1 MSTPI
6 ADISERNIGTVESV
20 SPIEIKVLLD
30 TEAPRNVSLNAGY
43 PFSFPKIN
51 SYLLIPN
58 ETGFLVGSVSWLG
71 VEKSAYPKRNGL
83 KDFGLVD
90 LPYPLRKLTL
100 TPVGTL
106 VSNDNVFEL
115 QIGVKEFPSVGD
127 TVIVPSKEQVK
138 AIVQGKSDDSVVIGT
153 CPTAHNVEIKIN
165 PDKVFG
171 RHLAVLGNTG
181 GGKSCTV
188 ASLVRSAITSVKK
201 QTSSEKVNSRFI
213 ILDPNGEYSKCF
225 TDLDANIFKVGNCD
239 TAYKQFKLP
248 AWTWNG
254 EEWCSILQASPGIQK
269 PLLLSTLRKL
279 KNNIS
284 PDKSYENIFASCC
297 NSYIEMGIKPYIAG
311 AFGFPSKNNFG
322 NALEAFIESC
332 HFFANKGITDI
343 DTTILED
350 IHKKTSCESSKGIK
364 YYNDISVEF
373 VGTIFQTVKQFC
385 EHYQSDAFHFNI
397 SEDIPKRFDITIL
410 GECLRSEASLA
421 DSPNTLQ
428 NISPLISRLQTLI
441 SDNRIYDIIRDAD
454 DFSFQNFLNS
464 IMGEKPI
471 TVIDLSLVPYEILH
485 LVIAVTSRIVFEA
498 HQRYKTL
505 YNKNLPTVLVLEEA
519 HTFVSKGNGPNDTD
533 MTKYM
538 CRKNFE
544 KIAREGRKFGLGLV
558 LSSQR
563 PSELSE
569 TVLSQC
575 NSFIL
580 HRISNDRDQELIKRL
595 VPDTAHGILNDLP
608 TLPQRY
614 AIALGAIT
622 SIPVLIETP
631 SLKEEERPQSDDPK
645 FWEAWQQDNELS
657 WEEIIQEWAGKSP
670 QETDTSDDG
679 PLIG

>member
-1 MSTPI
+1 MSTPV
-6 ADISERNIGTVESV
+6 AVISERNIGTVESV

-30 TEAPRNVSLNAGY
+30 TESPRNVSLNAGY

-58 ETGFLVGSVSWLG
+58 ETGFLVGNVSWLG

-106 VSNDNVFEL
+106 VANDNFFEL

-127 TVIVPSKEQVK
+127 AVIVPSKEQVK
-138 AIVQGKSDDSVVIGT
+138 AIVQGKSDDSVLIGI
-153 CPTAHNVEIKIN
+153 CPTAHDVEIKIN

-181 GGKSCTV
+181 SGKSCTV

-201 QTSSEKVNSRFI
+201 EKVNSRFI

-225 TDLDANIFKVGNCD
+225 TGLDANIFKVGNCD
-239 TAYKQFKLP
+239 TVYKKFKLP

-254 EEWCSILQASPGIQK
+254 EEWCSILQASHGIQK
-269 PLLLSTLRKL
+269 PLLLNTLRKL
-279 KNNIS
+279 KNNVS
-284 PDKSYENIFASCC
+284 SDQSCENLFASCC
-297 NSYIEMGIKPYIAG
+297 NSYIEMRITPYLSG
-311 AFGFPSKNNFG
+311 AFGFPDKNDFG
-322 NALEAFIESC
+322 NALQAFLESC
-332 HFFANKGITDI
+332 TFFKSKGITNIDI
-343 DTTILED
+343 TILKD
-350 IHKKTSCESSKGIK
+350 IHDKISWKSGKG
-364 YYNDISVEF
+364 YNDISAESVDTVFRAVEGF
-373 VGTIFQTVKQFC
+373 CKQ
-385 EHYQSDAFHFNI
+385 YQSKAFHFDI
-397 SEDIPKRFDITIL
+397 SEDTPKRFDITL
-410 GECLRSEASLA
+410 LEECLRSEASFS

-428 NISPLISRLQTLI
+428 NISPLLSRLKTLI
-441 SDNRIYDIIRDAD
+441 SDNRIDDIIRDTD
-454 DFSFQNFLNS
+454 DFSFQDFLNS
-464 IMGEKPI
+464 IIGEKPV

-498 HQRYKTL
+498 HQRYKKL

-519 HTFVSKGNGPNDTD
+519 HTFVSKGNSLDDTIT
-533 MTKYM
+533 TKDM
-538 CRKNFE
+538 CRKSFE

-580 HRISNDRDQELIKRL
+580 HRVSNDRDQELIKRL

-622 SIPVLIETP
+622 SVPILIETP
-631 SLKEEERPQSDDPK
+631 SLKKEERPQSDDPK
-645 FWEAWQQDNELS
+645 FWEAWQQDEKVS
-657 WEEIIQEWAGKSP
+657 WEDIVQEWTGERLQKTNA
-670 QETDTSDDG
+670 SDDG
-679 PLIG
+679 PLPK

>member
-43 PFSFPKIN
+43 PFSFPKIS

-106 VSNDNVFEL
+106 VSNNNVFEL

-127 TVIVPSKEQVK
+127 TVIVPTKEQVK

-153 CPTAHNVEIKIN
+153 CPTAHDVEIKIN

-171 RHLAVLGNTG
+171 RHLAILGNTG

-254 EEWCSILQASPGIQK
+254 EEWCSILQAAPGIQK

-284 PDKSYENIFASCC
+284 QNKSYENLFALCC
-297 NSYIEMGIKPYIAG
+297 NSYIEMGIKPYITG
-311 AFGFPSKNNFG
+311 TFDFSHNNNFG
-322 NALEAFIESC
+322 YALRAFLESC
-332 HFFANKGITDI
+332 NFYKRNGKTEI
-343 DTTILED
+343 DTSALED
-350 IHKKTSCESSKGIK
+350 IHNNILWTSSKGYKGYNSVSADSVDTVFRIVEQFYKK
-364 YYNDISVEF
+364 YQLS
-373 VGTIFQTVKQFC
+373 
-385 EHYQSDAFHFNI
+385 SFHFNI
-397 SEDIPKRFDITIL
+397 SEDTPKRFDITIL

-498 HQRYKTL
+498 HQRYKKL
-505 YNKNLPTVLVLEEA
+505 YNKNLPTILVLEEA
-519 HTFVSKGNGPNDTD
+519 HTFVSKGNSLHDIDT
-533 MTKYM
+533 TKDM
-538 CRKNFE
+538 CRKSFE

-645 FWEAWQQDNELS
+645 FWEAWQQDNEVS

>member
-43 PFSFPKIN
+43 PFSFPNIN

-100 TPVGTL
+100 TPIGTL

-127 TVIVPSKEQVK
+127 TVIVPTKEQVK

-153 CPTAHNVEIKIN
+153 CPTAHDVEIKIN

-254 EEWCSILQASPGIQK
+254 EEWCSILQAAPGIQK

-284 PDKSYENIFASCC
+284 PDKSYENLFALCC
-297 NSYIEMGIKPYIAG
+297 NSYIEMGIKPYITG
-311 AFGFPSKNNFG
+311 TFGFPHNNNFG
-322 NALEAFIESC
+322 YALRAFLESC
-332 HFFANKGITDI
+332 NFYKSNGKTEI
-343 DTTILED
+343 DTSALED
-350 IHKKTSCESSKGIK
+350 IHSNILWTSGKGYNAVSAESVDTVFRI
-364 YYNDISVEF
+364 VE
-373 VGTIFQTVKQFC
+373 QFY
-385 EHYQSDAFHFNI
+385 EKYQSSSFHFNI
-397 SEDIPKRFDITIL
+397 SEDTPKRFDITIL

-498 HQRYKTL
+498 HQRYKKL

-519 HTFVSKGNGPNDTD
+519 HTFVSKGNSLHDIDT
-533 MTKYM
+533 TKDM
-538 CRKNFE
+538 CRKSFE

-645 FWEAWQQDNELS
+645 FWEAWQQDEKVYWDKVVQDWTGERLQKTN
-657 WEEIIQEWAGKSP
+657 A
-670 QETDTSDDG
+670 SDDG
-679 PLIG
+679 PLPK

>member
-6 ADISERNIGTVESV
+6 ATISERNIGTVESV

-43 PFSFPKIN
+43 PLSFPKIN

-83 KDFGLVD
+83 KDFGLID

-106 VSNDNVFEL
+106 ISNGAFFEL

-138 AIVQGKSDDSVVIGT
+138 AIVQEKSDDSVVIGT
-153 CPTAHNVEIKIN
+153 CPTAHDVQIKIN

-171 RHLAVLGNTG
+171 RHLAILGNTG

-188 ASLVRSAITSVKK
+188 ASLVRSAIISVKK
-201 QTSSEKVNSRFI
+201 QVSIEKVNSRFI

-225 TDLDANIFKVGNCD
+225 TDLDTNIFKVGKCD
-239 TAYKQFKLP
+239 TEHKQFKLP

-279 KNNIS
+279 KNNIPS
-284 PDKSYENIFASCC
+284 DKSYKNLFAVCC
-297 NSYIEMGIKPYIAG
+297 GSYIEMCVKPYIAG
-311 AFGFPSKNNFG
+311 AFGFPQNKNFG
-322 NALEAFIESC
+322 MALYAFLKSC
-332 HFFANKGITDI
+332 DFYKSNGITEI
-343 DTTILED
+343 DTSTLED
-350 IHKKTSCESSKGIK
+350 IHRKILWPNGNG
-364 YYNDISVEF
+364 YNDVSADLVDTVFHTVE
-373 VGTIFQTVKQFC
+373 QFY
-385 EHYQSDAFHFNI
+385 EEYQSSVFHFNL
-397 SEDIPKRFDITIL
+397 SEDTPKKFDITL
-410 GECLRSEASLA
+410 LEACLRSEAFLA

-428 NISPLISRLQTLI
+428 NIYPLISRLKTLI
-441 SDNRIYDIIRDAD
+441 SDNRIYDIIRDTD
-454 DFSFQNFLNS
+454 NFSFQNFLDS
-464 IMGEKPI
+464 IIGEKAI

-485 LVIAVTSRIVFEA
+485 LVIAVTSRIIFEA
-498 HQRYKTL
+498 HQRYKKL

-519 HTFVSKGNGPNDTD
+519 HTFVSKGNSLNDT
-533 MTKYM
+533 MTTKDM
-538 CRKNFE
+538 CRKSFE

-595 VPDTAHGILNDLP
+595 IPDTAHGILNDLP

-622 SIPVLIETP
+622 SIPILIETP
-631 SLKEEERPQSDDPK
+631 SLKKEERPQSDDPK
-645 FWEAWQQDNELS
+645 FWEAWQQDEKVS
-657 WEEIIQEWAGKSP
+657 WVEIVQEWTGENL
-670 QETDTSDDG
+670 QETNTSNDG
-679 PLIG
+679 PLPG

>member
-1 MSTPI
+1 MSTPV
-6 ADISERNIGTVESV
+6 AVISERNIGTVESV

-30 TEAPRNVSLNAGY
+30 TESPRNVSLNAGY

-58 ETGFLVGSVSWLG
+58 ETGFLVGNVSWLG

-106 VSNDNVFEL
+106 VANDNFFEL

-127 TVIVPSKEQVK
+127 AVIVPSKEQVK
-138 AIVQGKSDDSVVIGT
+138 AIVQGKSDDSVLIGI
-153 CPTAHNVEIKIN
+153 CPTAHDVEIKIN

-181 GGKSCTV
+181 SGKSCTV

-201 QTSSEKVNSRFI
+201 EKVNSRFI
-213 ILDPNGEYSKCF
+213 ILDPNGEYSGCF
-225 TDLDANIFKVGNCD
+225 TDLDVNIFKVGNCD

-248 AWTWNG
+248 GWTWNA
-254 EEWCSILQASPGIQK
+254 EEWCSVLQASPGIQK
-269 PLLLSTLRKL
+269 PILLKTLRKL
-279 KNNIS
+279 KDAAQQGYSNHEQFLHYCKTFNDLIVNEAQTNLTTTRAQANTFGYALNVFMKNCDTFSENGEEIPEEFNDIKDICNLYRWGS
-284 PDKSYENIFASCC
+284 PDKGGYNTFE
-297 NSYIEMGIKPYIAG
+297 KR
-311 AFGFPSKNNFG
+311 
-322 NALEAFIESC
+322 
-332 HFFANKGITDI
+332 DI
-343 DTTILED
+343 DRVKEILD
-350 IHKKTSCESSKGIK
+350 NYCK
-364 YYNDISVEF
+364 D
-373 VGTIFQTVKQFC
+373 
-385 EHYQSDAFHFNI
+385 QSTPNIGFRI
-397 SEDIPKRFDITIL
+397 SEDTPTFFNQSTL
-410 GECLRSEASLA
+410 EEGLRIEASLA
-421 DSPNTLQ
+421 DSSNTLQ
-428 NISPLISRLQTLI
+428 NIAPLISRLKTLI
-441 SDNRIYDIIRDAD
+441 SDNRIYDIICDTD
-454 DFSFQNFLNS
+454 NFSFQDFLNS
-464 IMGEKPI
+464 IIGEKPV

-498 HQRYKTL
+498 HQRYKKL

-519 HTFVSKGNGPNDTD
+519 HTFVSKGNSLDDTIT
-533 MTKYM
+533 TKDM
-538 CRKNFE
+538 CRKSFE

-580 HRISNDRDQELIKRL
+580 HRVSNDRDQELIKRL

-622 SIPVLIETP
+622 SVPILIETL
-631 SLKEEERPQSDDPK
+631 SLKKEERPQSDDPK
-645 FWEAWQQDNELS
+645 FCEAWQQDEKVS
-657 WEEIIQEWAGKSP
+657 WEDIVQEWTGERLQKTNA
-670 QETDTSDDG
+670 SDDG
-679 PLIG
+679 PLPK